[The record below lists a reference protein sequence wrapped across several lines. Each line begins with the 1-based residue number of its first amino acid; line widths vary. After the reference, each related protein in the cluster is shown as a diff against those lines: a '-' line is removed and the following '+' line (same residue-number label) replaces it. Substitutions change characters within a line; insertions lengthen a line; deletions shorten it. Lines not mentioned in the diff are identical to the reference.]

1 MKRINPDTNKVF
13 KQGDKRP
20 STDKQDGRIFYS
32 YDSRK
37 ERMKNGFFAESW
49 RTQKAYDKKKTQD
62 KDKAYICCC
71 SQPER
76 GIFSY
81 VSDLQKSSFQ
91 PIVQA

>member
-1 MKRINPDTNKVF
+1 MSEVVWLAVRPVRPLGGGVHVGPEPGAGVVSVVATLHRTHIKRCGIADCC
-13 KQGDKRP
+13 
-20 STDKQDGRIFYS
+20 
-32 YDSRK
+32 
-37 ERMKNGFFAESW
+37 GFII
-49 RTQKAYDKKKTQD
+49 QKTQD